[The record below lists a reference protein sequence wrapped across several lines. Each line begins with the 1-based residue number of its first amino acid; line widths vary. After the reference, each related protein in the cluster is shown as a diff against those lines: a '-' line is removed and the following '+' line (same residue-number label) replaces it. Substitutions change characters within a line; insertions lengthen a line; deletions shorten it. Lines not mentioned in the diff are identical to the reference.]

1 MKKLSLIVLMLSLA
15 GCGNNGGDIAGSSSA
30 GSATMLPE
38 STVAIDAAS
47 SIDSNQFLASA
58 YQDGLAEVQ
67 LSQLAL
73 QKASN
78 GRVRSFAQRM
88 VEQHTAVN
96 NEFTQLAQR
105 KNIALPT
112 DLTVTQKADL
122 NSLSSLTGDAF
133 DRAYMQWNLT
143 AHENDVAAFKQ
154 QAAQGTDADAR
165 ALADL
170 TAPILK
176 THLVLAKDISSA
188 INPAAFLAIAYQDGL
203 AEIQQAQLALQK
215 ASSNDVR
222 DFAQR
227 MVNDHT
233 QANNQIAS
241 LAQQKSVTL
250 PGTLPPS
257 HQAALN
263 ELDTF
268 SGADFDKAYMDMNAI
283 DHAITV
289 RLFRKQARNGQD
301 PDIKSLAQSTLPVL
315 EGHLVM
321 AVEVD
326 RNIIN
331 PSFLFGAYQD
341 GIAELRLAHLA
352 ILRTTNEEV
361 RAFAQ
366 RMIDEHTAVNAQ
378 MAQLAQQKNVPL
390 PSEMSPEQTLAF
402 AILAGI
408 AEENFDQAYMQYNER
423 LHDHAVAEFTA
434 EVSQGTDAD
443 IRTFAQNALPL
454 LQEHLDLAQAVAQR
468 VAVST
473 Q

>member
-15 GCGNNGGDIAGSSSA
+15 GCGNNGSGIASSSSA
-30 GSATMLPE
+30 GSGTMLPE
-38 STVAIDAAS
+38 SVVAIDAAS
-47 SIDSNQFLASA
+47 SIDSSQFLASA

-67 LSQLAL
+67 VSQLAL
-73 QKASN
+73 QKAANS
-78 GRVRSFAQRM
+78 RVRTFAQRM
-88 VEQHTAVN
+88 IEQHDAAN
-96 NEFTQLAQR
+96 NEITQLAQR

-112 DLTVTQKADL
+112 DLTATQKADL

-133 DRAYMQWNLT
+133 DRTYMQWNLT
-143 AHENDVAAFKQ
+143 VHENDVAAFKQ
-154 QAAQGTDADAR
+154 QALQGTDADAR
-165 ALADL
+165 ALANL
-170 TAPILK
+170 TVPILK

-222 DFAQR
+222 NFAQR

-233 QANNQIAS
+233 QANNQITS

-263 ELDTF
+263 ELSTF
-268 SGADFDKAYMDMNAI
+268 SGADFDKAYMDMNAV
-283 DHAITV
+283 DHAIAV

-301 PDIKSLAQSTLPVL
+301 PDIKGLAQSTLPVL
-315 EGHLVM
+315 EGHLAM

-326 RNIIN
+326 RSIN
-331 PSFLFGAYQD
+331 SSFLFGAYQD

-352 ILRTTNEEV
+352 ILRTTSDEV

-366 RMIDEHTAVNAQ
+366 RMIDEHTPANAQ
-378 MAQLAQQKNVPL
+378 TAQLAQQKNVAL
-390 PSEMSPEQTLAF
+390 PSEMSPEQTLAY
-402 AILAGI
+402 AVLAGI
-408 AEENFDQAYMQYNER
+408 AAKNFDQAFMQYNER
-423 LHDHAVAEFTA
+423 LHNHAVSDFTT
-434 EVSQGTDAD
+434 EVSEGTDAD
-443 IRTFAQNALPL
+443 VRAFAQNALPL
-454 LQEHLDLAQAVAQR
+454 LQEHLALAREVSQR
-468 VAVST
+468 VAVSV